1 MKESVLLVLACFMA
15 MIGDTSAGGVT
26 VGNGQGKVLVGLS
39 LKNDFKTEF
48 DLKTE
53 AQNII
58 DSINRDQFERV
69 KKMQADG
76 MCQADYSQV
85 KSLNI
90 ETFLPIINGHLSL
103 EREYV
108 GYLQVELKECKHIN
122 KIEADEPFG
131 GSDFWDLI

>member
-1 MKESVLLVLACFMA
+1 MKERVLFIMTCFLVLSSKGF
-15 MIGDTSAGGVT
+15 AGGVT

-39 LKNDFKTEF
+39 LKNDFRTEM
-48 DLKTE
+48 DLTHE
-53 AQNII
+53 AQLII
-58 DSINRDQFERV
+58 DSIQRDQYQRV

-76 MCQADYSQV
+76 KCKLSYSQV

-90 ETFLPIINGHLSL
+90 ESFLPIINGHLSL

-108 GYLQVELKECKHIN
+108 GYLQVELKECKQIN

-131 GSDFWDLI
+131 GADFWEL